1 MGKFCFHPACCAIH
15 GENKMCLSWFM
26 GKFIFPLS
34 WLRHSRGKIPSL
46 FLHTKGL
53 ANWLTFVEHQYF
65 PSKSRTFVQL
75 SKVSLMP
82 SKIKEKGKMQD
93 LKSFEDS
100 CSITLQTSLCFG
112 LVRKLVDSS
121 EHGSFKTTCP
131 FLHVLAHPCVKSTW
145 SSGHEHSPFLRQ
157 VPRFVML
164 QTESSPKWQDIP

>member
-1 MGKFCFHPACCAIH
+1 MPFVIHWEKFRPYF
-15 GENKMCLSWFM
+15 S
-26 GKFIFPLS
+26 
-34 WLRHSRGKIPSL
+34 
-46 FLHTKGL
+46 TQGL
-53 ANWLTFVEHQYF
+53 AHWLTFVEHQYF
-65 PSKSRTFVQL
+65 PPKSRTFVQL

-82 SKIKEKGKMQD
+82 SKIKEKGKIQD

-145 SSGHEHSPFLRQ
+145 SSGHEHSPFIRQ

-164 QTESSPKWQDIP
+164 QTESSPKWQDIPLKNNYPWKHTTRPIRKKCYWNWILWMKKKS